1 MTRGTF
7 HATICLEIIW
17 YIKYCKN
24 KNILAGS
31 NVEKKQYC
39 THVWKKRSKI
49 CLEVISVQL
58 VAPALPKV
66 YMVSNVNKNKDAT
79 VDIKETLLLRLHRI
93 IKCNNSNIQS
103 EFTI

>member
-7 HATICLEIIW
+7 HVTICLENIW

-31 NVEKKQYC
+31 DVEKKQYC

-66 YMVSNVNKNKDAT
+66 YMVSNANKNKDAT
-79 VDIKETLLLRLHRI
+79 LDIKETLL
-93 IKCNNSNIQS
+93 
-103 EFTI
+103 